1 MYSILPV
8 QPLLKQIQSLY
19 SLRSP
24 LSGTLL
30 RAWANDVYDIRHA
43 EGHSILKVYRPQW
56 HSAQEV
62 AWEADLEAYLAAN
75 GSSIVPI
82 IPLANGSLIAEL
94 ETDEG
99 RRPVT
104 LSHFIE
110 GIKPDHSLTPEFY
123 FRFGRLAAEIPQAF
137 DRFSSPYQASVLD
150 LASLVDEPLAAIQP
164 WFTSR
169 LDDWAFLSSLG
180 SAVRDRLNDLIE
192 EGMDWGICQ
201 GDYSLDNVH
210 VVEDDRLIL
219 HDFDHAAYSWRALD
233 LYGVQLSPRA
243 DWDAFLGGYTSVR
256 ALKPAD
262 LAAGPYLQPTSYFRL
277 MAREVSFW
285 AERAEILRVQGWI
298 DDEDGSP
305 PELEQNAPVAVE
317 RRVDFRRFADSTL

>member
-1 MYSILPV
+1 
-8 QPLLKQIQSLY
+8 
-19 SLRSP
+19 
-24 LSGTLL
+24 
-30 RAWANDVYDIRHA
+30 
-43 EGHSILKVYRPQW
+43 
-56 HSAQEV
+56 V

-82 IPLANGSLIAEL
+82 IPLANETLTREL

-104 LSHFIE
+104 LSPFIE
-110 GIKPDHSLTPEFY
+110 GIKPDHPLTPEFY
-123 FRFGRLAAEIPQAF
+123 SKFGRLAAEIHRES
-137 DRFSSPYQASVLD
+137 DCFSSPCLGPVLD

-164 WFTSR
+164 WFASR

-192 EGMDWGICQ
+192 EDMDWGICQ

-233 LYGVQLSPRA
+233 LYDVQLSPQA

-256 ALKPAD
+256 ALNPAD
-262 LAAGPYLQPTSYFRL
+262 LAAGPYLQATSYFRM

-285 AERAEILRVQGWI
+285 AERAGILRVQGWI
-298 DDEDGSP
+298 DDEMEALRGWSRTHLSP
-305 PELEQNAPVAVE
+305 
-317 RRVDFRRFADSTL
+317 